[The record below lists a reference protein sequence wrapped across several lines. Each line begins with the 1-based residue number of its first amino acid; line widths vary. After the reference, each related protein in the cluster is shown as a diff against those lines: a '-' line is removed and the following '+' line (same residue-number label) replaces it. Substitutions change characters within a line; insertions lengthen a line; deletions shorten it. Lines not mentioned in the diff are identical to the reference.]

1 MKHNIQM
8 SPSIASEELDKSIM
22 GLAVE
27 SSDMFSYFL
36 RDKIYSDKMLACIRE
51 YICNAMDEHVKHNID
66 RPIEV
71 SINNVDGEDVW
82 SVRDYAAGLNEHNI
96 RNVFGMYGRST
107 KTTSNELVGCYG
119 IGSKSAHC
127 YTDTFYVKSHFEGT
141 CTLYACVLGG
151 GSKGVPVGELYKISE
166 EPTSESGIEVS
177 FIIKQF
183 DKQAFTAK
191 TRIFVASFGKP
202 GAIVFKHGQ
211 ITITPAAPDHT
222 LEHSGF
228 TFNVYHHVSFNE
240 LDFAMMHLRMGGVI
254 YKKVNLPERS
264 NGIIIVDVP
273 IGKLTIPISREYI
286 EQTPAND
293 IVLANINTAIKSILD
308 DELASVPKITMAEYV
323 TMANH
328 NDLMPIKWFKHR
340 SHSVYPNE
348 SKLRWQFKNHH
359 FSYGKTPTLTSDGKL
374 KVYVV
379 HAVRSGTRNQWLQ
392 RMHAHLNNQDGYVIM
407 DEASKTNYFDAN
419 PMPIEVDM
427 SNIEFLDIR
436 KIGIPALKKAP
447 ADPNKVTR
455 YVAYKD
461 FQRIDAFTAE
471 EFETYV
477 AKKTNTP
484 FVKDWLKSATT
495 FEDLKKR
502 TISTSNSSGWDG
514 YYVKSNAM
522 HKQLLELGWV
532 DRFSVDYRT
541 QHDKIVKL
549 EYERKKADQAAY
561 TLRNLFKTTINE
573 KAINRLK
580 NDPTSIDRFNK
591 LSSKIK
597 LEDSIRARIL
607 NAVNSNYHILSRAE
621 YRVILKL
628 TTP

>member
-36 RDKIYSDKMLACIRE
+36 RDKIYSDKMLACVRE
-51 YICNAMDEHVKHNID
+51 YICNAVDEHIKHNID
-66 RPIEV
+66 RPVDV

-183 DKQAFTAK
+183 DKASFSGR

-202 GAIVFKHGQ
+202 GAIVFKNGQ
-211 ITITPAAPDHT
+211 TTITPAAPDHT

-228 TFNVYHHVSFNE
+228 TFNVYHDSLSNE
-240 LDFAMMHLRMGGVI
+240 LDSSMMHIRMGGVI

-264 NGIIIVDVP
+264 NGVIVVDVP

-293 IVLANINTAIKSILD
+293 IVLANINTAIKSILV

-323 TMANH
+323 TMADH
-328 NDLMPIKWFKHR
+328 RDLIAIKWFKHR
-340 SHSVYPNE
+340 NHTVYPNE
-348 SKLRWQFKNHH
+348 SKLRWHFKNHQV
-359 FSYGKTPTLTSDGKL
+359 SYGKSPVLSSDGKL
-374 KVYVV
+374 KVYVL
-379 HAVRSGTRNQWLQ
+379 HAVRTSTKTHWLN
-392 RMHAHLNNQDGYVIM
+392 RMHEHLNNPDGYVVI
-407 DEASKTNYFDAN
+407 DEHVKTMYFDAD
-419 PMPIEVDM
+419 PMPIEVDT
-427 SNIEFLDIR
+427 SDIEFLHIR
-436 KIGIPALKKAP
+436 KIGIPPLKKEP
-447 ADPNKVTR
+447 SDPNKVTR
-455 YVAYKD
+455 YVMYNS
-461 FQRIDAFTAE
+461 FQRIDAFTAQ
-471 EFETYV
+471 EFEDYI
-477 AKKTNTP
+477 AKKTNTALT
-484 FVKDWLKSATT
+484 KNWWKSTT
-495 FEDLKKR
+495 TLEALNNR
-502 TISTSNSSGWDG
+502 SVSHSNGRSGH
-514 YYVKSNAM
+514 YTKSVNM
-522 HKQLLELGWV
+522 HKQLIALGWL
-532 DRFSVDYRT
+532 DSSSPEYSDQYT
-541 QHDKIVKL
+541 KIIKQ
-549 EYERKKADQAAY
+549 EQERKKADMAAY
-561 TLRNLFKTTINE
+561 NVRALFKTNINQ
-573 KAINRLK
+573 KAIHRILK
-580 NDPTSIDRFNK
+580 NPNAIDRFNK
-591 LSSKIK
+591 LSYKIK
-597 LEDSIRARIL
+597 TEDSLRARIL
-607 NAVNSNYHILSRAE
+607 NAINSGYNILSRAE
-621 YRVILKL
+621 YRAILKL